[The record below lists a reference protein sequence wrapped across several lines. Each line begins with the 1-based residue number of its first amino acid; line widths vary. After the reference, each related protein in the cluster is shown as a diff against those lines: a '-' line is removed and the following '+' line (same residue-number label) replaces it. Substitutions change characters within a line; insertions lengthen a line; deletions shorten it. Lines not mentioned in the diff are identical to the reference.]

1 MVFMQVPWYA
11 SPTSVD
17 TGSPISPWTEWAGIG
32 IGGLVAEDEQAELDR
47 ARAEVTPRRL
57 EEDLVAAASPA
68 RPLSVTMLMEGKAED
83 TPMTAK
89 LRQLCRSVKGYQAED
104 VVVAKG
110 LGKHRVAAENGS
122 HKYKQAEKGEDKGKA
137 AKKGSDKYRCKLAKE
152 GEDKCKA
159 AAMGMAEFSG
169 KGRGVATLGKCKY
182 KDKDKHSGQ
191 NAGKGKGG
199 GFRSNAGKGKGLH
212 SEGKG
217 KGKALRKGKSGV
229 VKAATLGS
237 RTGQQWSTRSV
248 KFPQQPQVEK
258 PRPSMAPY
266 LRVQLL
272 QQQKRQQRQQQQLQ
286 QQQQQQQ
293 QQQPTRRQQMKAWRL
308 SWGMRA

>member
-11 SPTSVD
+11 TPTSVC
-17 TGSPISPWTEWAGIG
+17 TGSPISPWTEWARIG
-32 IGGLVAEDEQAELDR
+32 ISGLVAEDEQAELDR
-47 ARAEVTPRRL
+47 ARAAVTPRRL
-57 EEDLVAAASPA
+57 EEDLVAAASLA
-68 RPLSVTMLMEGKAED
+68 RPLSITRLMEGRAED

-104 VVVAKG
+104 VVEAKG
-110 LGKHRVAAENGS
+110 LGKHKAAAENGS
-122 HKYKQAEKGEDKGKA
+122 HKHKQAEKGGGKGKA
-137 AKKGSDKYRCKLAKE
+137 AEKGSDKYRCKLAEKGE
-152 GEDKCKA
+152 GKRKA
-159 AAMGMAEFSG
+159 AEMGMAEFSG
-169 KGRGVATLGKCKY
+169 MGRGVEPLGKYKY
-182 KDKDKHSGQ
+182 KDKHISQ
-191 NAGKGKGG
+191 RAGKGKGG
-199 GFRSNAGKGKGLH
+199 GFRSNACKGKGPH

-237 RTGQQWSTRSV
+237 RTGQQWSTSSV
-248 KFPQQPQVEK
+248 KFPQHPQVEK

-272 QQQKRQQRQQQQLQ
+272 QQQKRQQRQQQLQ

-293 QQQPTRRQQMKAWRL
+293 PQQPTRRQQMKAWRL